1 MSALEN
7 LPVKIFLLQLKFV
20 AEELREFRQTTVE
33 FRADPLRCRHSHEN
47 QKPRSYIKLVSNFFT
62 S

>member
-33 FRADPLRCRHSHEN
+33 FRADPLRCQYFHEN
-47 QKPRSYIKLVSNFFT
+47 QKPRRYIKFV
-62 S
+62 

>member
-33 FRADPLRCRHSHEN
+33 FRADPSKCRHSHEN
-47 QKPRSYIKLVSNFFT
+47 QKPGSYIKLILKFFI

>member
-20 AEELREFRQTTVE
+20 AEELREFHQTTVE
-33 FRADPLRCRHSHEN
+33 FRADPSRCRHSHEN
-47 QKPRSYIKLVSNFFT
+47 QKPGSYIKLV
-62 S
+62 